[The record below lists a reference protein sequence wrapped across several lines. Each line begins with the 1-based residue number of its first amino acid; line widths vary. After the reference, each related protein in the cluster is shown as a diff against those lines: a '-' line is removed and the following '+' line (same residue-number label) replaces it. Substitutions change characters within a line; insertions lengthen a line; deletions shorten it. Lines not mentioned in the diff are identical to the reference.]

1 MTAVDD
7 ELEMVTK
14 DSVMVGVIYGV
25 IITKVVDT
33 LRAIEDGVIVTKVA
47 DMPASVVAL
56 EGGTVVKKAADDI
69 PLTVASVIEMGA
81 YSQY

>member
-1 MTAVDD
+1 MTVVDD

-25 IITKVVDT
+25 IVTKVVDT
-33 LRAIEDGVIVTKVA
+33 LRAMEDGVIVTKVT

-56 EGGTVVKKAADDI
+56 EGGTVVKKADDI

-81 YSQY
+81 YSRY